1 MVLQFPTQD
10 SPEGVLPF
18 RADPGLGNVFFDY
31 AHWLKVLNLNYL
43 SSLHQRVTNGKVQ
56 ELILISEAFHSQRL
70 SRIAED
76 IVSRPSIKVVTIA
89 GPSGSGKTTFSERLK
104 IQLIVCGKNPVT
116 LPMDNYFL
124 NRAQTPLDENGEYD
138 YECLE
143 ALDLELLEDNLTR
156 ILAGEEVVTP
166 RFDFIKGEKRPG
178 KVVRLGPSD
187 ILIMEGI
194 HGLNDRIVSLDR
206 RAHV

>member
-1 MVLQFPTQD
+1 MAPSTGLLRAFDIVLFEHGMVLQFPTQD

-76 IVSRPSIKVVTIA
+76 IVSRPSIKVWYA
-89 GPSGSGKTTFSERLK
+89 F
-104 IQLIVCGKNPVT
+104 
-116 LPMDNYFL
+116 NY
-124 NRAQTPLDENGEYD
+124 GEGTKGAIFIMPFKD
-138 YECLE
+138 
-143 ALDLELLEDNLTR
+143 DL
-156 ILAGEEVVTP
+156 
-166 RFDFIKGEKRPG
+166 FFIT
-178 KVVRLGPSD
+178 
-187 ILIMEGI
+187 
-194 HGLNDRIVSLDR
+194 N
-206 RAHV
+206 

>member
-1 MVLQFPTQD
+1 MVLQFPT
-10 SPEGVLPF
+10 PESREGILPF

-43 SSLHQRVTNGKVQ
+43 SSLHQRVTDGKVQ

-76 IVSRPSIKVVTIA
+76 IVSRPGVKVVIIA
-89 GPSGSGKTTFSERLK
+89 GPSGSRKTTFSERLK

-124 NRAQTPLDENGEYD
+124 DRTQTPIFFTHSSFLHSSGSERY
-138 YECLE
+138 
-143 ALDLELLEDNLTR
+143 R
-156 ILAGEEVVTP
+156 SISTP
-166 RFDFIKGEKRPG
+166 LSTK
-178 KVVRLGPSD
+178 
-187 ILIMEGI
+187 
-194 HGLNDRIVSLDR
+194 
-206 RAHV
+206 

>member
-1 MVLQFPTQD
+1 ML
-10 SPEGVLPF
+10 F
-18 RADPGLGNVFFDY
+18 R
-31 AHWLKVLNLNYL
+31 
-43 SSLHQRVTNGKVQ
+43 
-56 ELILISEAFHSQRL
+56 SQRL

-76 IVSRPSIKVVTIA
+76 IVSRPGIKVVTIA

-178 KVVRLGPSD
+178 KVIKLASKIG
-187 ILIMEGI
+187 
-194 HGLNDRIVSLDR
+194 
-206 RAHV
+206 RASCRERV